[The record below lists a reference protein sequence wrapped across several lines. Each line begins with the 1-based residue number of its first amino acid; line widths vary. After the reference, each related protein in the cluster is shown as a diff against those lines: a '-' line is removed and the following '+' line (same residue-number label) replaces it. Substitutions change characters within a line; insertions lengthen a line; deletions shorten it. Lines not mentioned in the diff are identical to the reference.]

1 MSRRG
6 DNIHKRKDGRWEGR
20 YQLPSNTSPRYK
32 SVYGK
37 TYKETKE
44 KLDNLRK
51 EGIRENRPQ
60 LKERTMNEVISLWY
74 FQKEVTLKGATRAKY
89 TDIIDKH
96 IRPHLGKMKIS
107 EVTNNVLAEFQKSKL
122 RNGGINSKEG
132 LSVSYVK
139 TMMLVVSSVLK
150 YAFNEGFC
158 MPFNINVP
166 APQRTKQEIRIIDA
180 NSQRKLLSYIN
191 SNPDKTG
198 TGILLSLYAGLR
210 IGEICALTWNDINL
224 EDETLK
230 INHTIAR
237 VKSPEKERA
246 YELIIDTPK
255 TMSSL
260 REIPISS
267 LLLANLKECK
277 EQSSSNFVISD
288 NSSFINPRTFEYRFH
303 KLLDMCQVENINFH
317 ALRHTFATRC
327 VESGVDIKSLSEM
340 LGHSNVSI
348 TLNTYVHS
356 SIDLKKIQLEKMA
369 I

>member
-122 RNGGINSKEG
+122 RNGGI
-132 LSVSYVK
+132 
-139 TMMLVVSSVLK
+139 
-150 YAFNEGFC
+150 C
-158 MPFNINVP
+158 
-166 APQRTKQEIRIIDA
+166 RIKDWR
-180 NSQRKLLSYIN
+180 NL
-191 SNPDKTG
+191 
-198 TGILLSLYAGLR
+198 
-210 IGEICALTWNDINL
+210 CINL
-224 EDETLK
+224 E
-230 INHTIAR
+230 
-237 VKSPEKERA
+237 
-246 YELIIDTPK
+246 
-255 TMSSL
+255 
-260 REIPISS
+260 
-267 LLLANLKECK
+267 
-277 EQSSSNFVISD
+277 
-288 NSSFINPRTFEYRFH
+288 
-303 KLLDMCQVENINFH
+303 
-317 ALRHTFATRC
+317 RHQFR
-327 VESGVDIKSLSEM
+327 G
-340 LGHSNVSI
+340 
-348 TLNTYVHS
+348 
-356 SIDLKKIQLEKMA
+356 
-369 I
+369 